1 MSEQKSQVDR
11 LRAFIEKLKQPA
23 WYGSDP
29 GGSNKFG
36 VAALSP
42 DGRFET
48 CCVSSVDQA
57 VALISRPISS
67 LGIDCPMWWT
77 SGAGGGRKV
86 DSWLRE
92 TYKIPSGTV
101 QSVNSLR
108 GAVLVQGIML
118 AMRVREKHPGLPIT
132 ETHPKALLLALKLGE
147 NPPWS
152 QLTETFCLVGDEP
165 ADEHRRDALL
175 SAVAAREGEQ
185 GRWRDLSVV
194 RCHDELD
201 PKQLSFGPVK
211 YWWPHGVDTAAGR
224 KTQKR

>member
-1 MSEQKSQVDR
+1 V
-11 LRAFIEKLKQPA
+11 LA
-23 WYGSDP
+23 WYGCDP
-29 GGSNKFG
+29 GGDNKFG

-48 CCVSSVDQA
+48 WCVPSVDEA
-57 VALISRPISS
+57 VAHISQPVS
-67 LGIDCPMWWT
+67 LGIDCPMWWS

-86 DSWLRE
+86 DSWLR
-92 TYKIPSGTV
+92 KAHNIRSGTV

-118 AMRVREKHPGLPIT
+118 AIRVREKHPGLPIT
-132 ETHPKALLLALKLGE
+132 ETHPKALLLALK

-152 QLTETFCLVGDEP
+152 QLTMTFDLVGDEP

-185 GRWRDLSVV
+185 GRWRDLSLAE
-194 RCHDELD
+194 RGRDELD
-201 PKQLSFGPVK
+201 PKQLSFGPVE
-211 YWWPHGVDTAAGR
+211 YWWPYGDDAAAANDR
-224 KTQKR
+224 KHKQ